1 MIKLGG
7 VGGHA
12 DTLSRSQFV
21 MLLKVDPIESSES
34 PEAATD
40 VDGIQTLNST
50 LLCYMLAIAMAK
62 ISILLLYRRLFATA
76 AFRKAALTVGTA
88 VVAWTIAAILALI
101 FQCHPISGLWYPDL
115 TFSNQCISL
124 SIYYSSVSGLNMV
137 LDIVVLC
144 LPLWMVWHLKLDAGQ
159 KFMLSAV
166 FALGALWVYIDPVLA
181 EKIVT

>member
-1 MIKLGG
+1 
-7 VGGHA
+7 
-12 DTLSRSQFV
+12 

-62 ISILLLYRRLFATA
+62 ISILLYRRLFAAA